1 MRRIICSWEC
11 SRYRFRKRKKGE
23 ECIDIR
29 FTYDINGILEVEVTV
44 VSNGKKVSKILS
56 QNMDEK
62 EIEKRMQ
69 QLQKLKIHPKDMTE
83 NRLMKERLQV
93 LFEESLPETRERIL
107 SYIEYFDQILASQD
121 PRRIRRYRELLEQ
134 VIASLETYDPFE
146 GMLEFPEWKE
156 KDEGEGGSE

>member
-1 MRRIICSWEC
+1 MLKVPIP
-11 SRYRFRKRKKGE
+11 KKKKGE

-146 GMLEFPEWKE
+146 GMLEFPEWPPE
-156 KDEGEGGSE
+156 DMEEGL

>member
-1 MRRIICSWEC
+1 MLKVPIP
-11 SRYRFRKRKKGE
+11 KKKKGE

-69 QLQKLKIHPKDMTE
+69 QLQKLKIHHFLILLKAE
-83 NRLMKERLQV
+83 QQYSFQKSVSIGKKQRYCNFR
-93 LFEESLPETRERIL
+93 TR
-107 SYIEYFDQILASQD
+107 
-121 PRRIRRYRELLEQ
+121 
-134 VIASLETYDPFE
+134 
-146 GMLEFPEWKE
+146 K
-156 KDEGEGGSE
+156 

>member
-1 MRRIICSWEC
+1 
-11 SRYRFRKRKKGE
+11 
-23 ECIDIR
+23 
-29 FTYDINGILEVEVTV
+29 
-44 VSNGKKVSKILS
+44 
-56 QNMDEK
+56 MDEK

-69 QLQKLKIHPKDMTE
+69 QLQKRKIHPKDMTE

-134 VIASLETYDPFE
+134 VIVSLETYDP
-146 GMLEFPEWKE
+146 LDVYKRQVW
-156 KDEGEGGSE
+156 